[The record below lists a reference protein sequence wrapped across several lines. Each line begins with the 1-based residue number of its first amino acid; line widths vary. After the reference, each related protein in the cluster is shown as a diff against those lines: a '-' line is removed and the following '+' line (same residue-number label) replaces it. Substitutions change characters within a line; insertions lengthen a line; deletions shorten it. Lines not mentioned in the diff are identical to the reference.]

1 MIMPSM
7 ESIARDLFVYSGP
20 IDRTGADKFVDMV
33 NAATERP
40 EGVSLFLTSYG
51 GDADSAFRV
60 ARALSHAYE
69 NIRVLIAGQCKSA
82 GTLVTLA
89 ANEIAFGPWGELG
102 PLDVQ
107 LRKPDEIFSG
117 HSGLDELQTLAI
129 ITDHG
134 YDAFRQYVI
143 DLTVGAGISTRSA
156 AQIAASLVAGLLE
169 PIAAQIDP
177 HRLGEAIRAIN
188 IASYYGN
195 RLATSNVRDEA
206 LDRLISGYPT
216 HTFVIDINEARTLFE
231 VVDQLTDDEVE
242 IAERLQ
248 ETGGM
253 IRYPSEEAVIL
264 DVKEMFAASGES
276 TEEMPDGDDGTR
288 RPEALDGAEPR
299 GAGAD
304 EASAGDEPPAVAAE
318 SAAGGARPASEK

>member
-1 MIMPSM
+1 MDGM
-7 ESIARDLFVYSGP
+7 ERTDGDLFVYSGP
-20 IDRTGADKFVDMV
+20 IDQMGADKFVDMV
-33 NAATERP
+33 SARSELSESA
-40 EGVSLFLTSYG
+40 SLFLTSYG

-69 NIRVLIAGQCKSA
+69 RIRVLIAGQCKSA

-107 LRKPDEIFSG
+107 IRKPDEIFSG

-143 DLTVGAGISTRSA
+143 DLTAGAGISTRSA

-188 IASYYGN
+188 IASYYGE
-195 RLATSNVRDEA
+195 RLATSNVKDDA

-216 HTFVIDINEARTLFE
+216 HTFVIDIHEARTLFE
-231 VVDQLTDDEVE
+231 VVGQLTDDEVE

-253 IRYPSEEAVIL
+253 IRYPSEEPVIL
-264 DVKEMFAASGES
+264 DVKGMLAVSDES
-276 TEEMPDGDDGTR
+276 TEEITDGDDGTR
-288 RPEALDGAEPR
+288 RPEAPDGAEPR
-299 GAGAD
+299 SAGAD

-318 SAAGGARPASEK
+318 PAAADGARLAPEK